1 MPAWWVQANQVSK
14 TTTSGE
20 LLATGGF
27 VIKGEKNYLAP
38 TQLVLGFAVMFQISK
53 ESIPNHRKHRLD
65 EHATAEAGSND
76 ALKAKDEDFSLS
88 KEDEN
93 VDEDIEDSTE
103 SEDEGDL
110 PKQLTAEPNTTQTS
124 GLDDGIETTE
134 ANKGNSESESE
145 EETEQ
150 GGTHNNRT
158 QLADET
164 TAIIEGVTSLA
175 ALGSHDRKLGKIE
188 PFGSLVSADEPVDDG
203 LSTPS
208 RGNIQSRSST
218 PSVSRHAT
226 KGNSMPQIRGKKGK
240 TKKAAAKYADQDD
253 EDREL
258 ALRILGSNAKGN
270 KAAEAAASK
279 AKREADME
287 AQKQRRR
294 AQHDRAAEM
303 ERKRQAKFREAIGA
317 EDAHDEEIGQAEA
330 EDLSWLPA
338 LLGSPLPEDE
348 LLAAIPVCAPWAALS
363 QYKYRAKLQPG
374 SVKKG
379 KAVKEILS
387 HWLVESGATAN
398 PKGGK
403 GKKDHSYDQDSGV
416 DRAALE
422 KMRAREAELLKTWRE
437 AEIVNSL
444 PVGKVR
450 IISGVGSG
458 GMGSAKSGKG
468 GGRGEGKDK
477 GKGGGKGGKKK

>member
-1 MPAWWVQANQVSK
+1 
-14 TTTSGE
+14 
-20 LLATGGF
+20 
-27 VIKGEKNYLAP
+27 
-38 TQLVLGFAVMFQISK
+38 
-53 ESIPNHRKHRLD
+53 
-65 EHATAEAGSND
+65 
-76 ALKAKDEDFSLS
+76 
-88 KEDEN
+88 
-93 VDEDIEDSTE
+93 
-103 SEDEGDL
+103 
-110 PKQLTAEPNTTQTS
+110 
-124 GLDDGIETTE
+124 
-134 ANKGNSESESE
+134 
-145 EETEQ
+145 
-150 GGTHNNRT
+150 
-158 QLADET
+158 
-164 TAIIEGVTSLA
+164 
-175 ALGSHDRKLGKIE
+175 
-188 PFGSLVSADEPVDDG
+188 
-203 LSTPS
+203 
-208 RGNIQSRSST
+208 
-218 PSVSRHAT
+218 
-226 KGNSMPQIRGKKGK
+226 
-240 TKKAAAKYADQDD
+240 
-253 EDREL
+253 
-258 ALRILGSNAKGN
+258 
-270 KAAEAAASK
+270 
-279 AKREADME
+279 ME

-317 EDAHDEEIGQAEA
+317 EDAHDEEVAQAEA

-379 KAVKEILS
+379 KAVKEILG
-387 HWLVESGATAN
+387 HWLIESGATAN

-422 KMRAREAELLKTWRE
+422 QMRAREAELLKTWRE
-437 AEIVNSL
+437 TEIVNSL

-477 GKGGGKGGKKK
+477 GKGGGKGGKRK